1 MKSMEL
7 RGACWFWAV
16 MFIWLWTAQGAAQQ
30 IKYVPSSATMAIQLR
45 PKAALAQP
53 AMAMAPRELLEV
65 FGRKELGLNL
75 LELERILIVV
85 GKIDSLSSPEPPDF
99 ALVAEFS
106 AAQALG
112 GRLASQIP
120 DASAAGGKVWQLD
133 PATQLRQVTPQT
145 FALGISDFLDEVLLE
160 QHQPGVIGQS
170 LMAAGEAEHLTLVV
184 DWKALRPA
192 LEEVLPPE
200 DQVPPPFRGFLDVPE
215 LVSQLSLRHSWSEN
229 GLSELRLE
237 TASDEDA
244 DRLERLMRAAIN
256 NAQQLAL
263 PLLLNE
269 LQWEDEDYQQALLA
283 FGERVAGELKSG
295 VEASRAGNAFVID
308 LRQNS
313 QMMSVSVIGTLTGLL
328 LPAVQAAREAARR
341 TQASNNLRQLMIG
354 MLNYESA
361 YQHFPLQAI
370 AGADGKKLLS
380 WRVALLPFME
390 ELDLYQQFHLDEPWD
405 SEHNLKLLEQ
415 MPDVYR
421 SPNVTLEGK
430 TLYLAVTGPGTAFE
444 SGKKRRLRDVTDGL
458 SNTIGL
464 VEVAPSAAVPWTK
477 PEDFTYEEGAD
488 LSGLQGVRPGGFLV
502 AFLDGSTRLIA
513 KTVDL
518 DVLRKLFLIN
528 DGEVL
533 GDLDRNP

>member
-1 MKSMEL
+1 
-7 RGACWFWAV
+7 

-215 LVSQLSLRHSWSEN
+215 LVWKLPRTRMRIGWS
-229 GLSELRLE
+229 G
-237 TASDEDA
+237 
-244 DRLERLMRAAIN
+244 
-256 NAQQLAL
+256 
-263 PLLLNE
+263 
-269 LQWEDEDYQQALLA
+269 
-283 FGERVAGELKSG
+283 
-295 VEASRAGNAFVID
+295 
-308 LRQNS
+308 
-313 QMMSVSVIGTLTGLL
+313 
-328 LPAVQAAREAARR
+328 
-341 TQASNNLRQLMIG
+341 
-354 MLNYESA
+354 
-361 YQHFPLQAI
+361 
-370 AGADGKKLLS
+370 
-380 WRVALLPFME
+380 
-390 ELDLYQQFHLDEPWD
+390 
-405 SEHNLKLLEQ
+405 
-415 MPDVYR
+415 
-421 SPNVTLEGK
+421 
-430 TLYLAVTGPGTAFE
+430 
-444 SGKKRRLRDVTDGL
+444 
-458 SNTIGL
+458 
-464 VEVAPSAAVPWTK
+464 
-477 PEDFTYEEGAD
+477 
-488 LSGLQGVRPGGFLV
+488 
-502 AFLDGSTRLIA
+502 
-513 KTVDL
+513 
-518 DVLRKLFLIN
+518 
-528 DGEVL
+528 
-533 GDLDRNP
+533 